1 MCDFGTGVL
10 ISKLLKAL
18 GAHEIYNSK
27 KQFIFEAPGV
37 FKPTATTYYL
47 LHHLSLED
55 LKDKAVLDLGC
66 GSGIIGVEL
75 LLQNIFV
82 KHIYFSDLSKEA
94 IIVCNENLN
103 SFELG
108 NKGTV
113 KQGSLFEPWDDHK
126 FDLIVNDVSGIS
138 NQVPFFSEWFEDIP
152 CDCGETGIDL
162 FEQMI
167 TKAKSYLENGG
178 KLITPLISLSDIDK
192 AYNLIEKCNFSRK
205 ILGKHSW
212 VRKIKSDQELLI
224 MGKLKSEGMIRYDIE
239 NGNYV
244 FFTEIIELE
253 RNPD

>member
-1 MCDFGTGVL
+1 MRDFGTGVL

-18 GAHEIYNSK
+18 GAHGIYNSK
-27 KQFIFEAPGV
+27 KQFIFDSPGV

-47 LHHLSLED
+47 LHHLLMED

-75 LLQNIFV
+75 LLQNSFV

-94 IIVCNENLN
+94 ISVCNENLTT
-103 SFELG
+103 FELG

-126 FDLIVNDVSGIS
+126 FDVIINDVSGIS

-167 TKAKSYLENGG
+167 AKAMFYLENGG
-178 KLITPLISLSDIDK
+178 KLITPLISLSHIDK
-192 AYNLIEKCNFSRK
+192 AYKLIEKCNFSRK
-205 ILGKHSW
+205 VLGKHSW
-212 VRKIKSDQELLI
+212 VRKIKSDQELFV
-224 MGKLKSEGMIRYDIE
+224 MEKLKSEGLVRYDAE
-239 NGNYV
+239 DGNYV
-244 FFTEIIELE
+244 FFTEILELE
-253 RNPD
+253 RNTE